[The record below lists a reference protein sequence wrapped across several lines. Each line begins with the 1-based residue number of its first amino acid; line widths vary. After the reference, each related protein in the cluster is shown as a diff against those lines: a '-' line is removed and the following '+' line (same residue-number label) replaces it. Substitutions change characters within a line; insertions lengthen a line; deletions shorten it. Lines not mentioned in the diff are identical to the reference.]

1 MTHRFASVI
10 PAGARPAAAAL
21 LLGGTIV
28 AAGCTAVAGGPDRS
42 TSASALTAGVEQVL
56 PAGVAVSCAAGQ
68 QTLVKQAV
76 VNGQV
81 AVQVECVPMAPRAAA
96 VLAQSAPYPAQP
108 THMWAPA
115 AVPVSTTRAQA
126 TPAVYQTVSDD
137 EVVYQP
143 RSQRVERRSGR
154 SWQKSA
160 VIIGSS
166 AGVGA
171 GVGAAIGGK
180 KGALIGAA
188 IGGGGAAIWDQA
200 TRR

>member
-1 MTHRFASVI
+1 
-10 PAGARPAAAAL
+10 
-21 LLGGTIV
+21 
-28 AAGCTAVAGGPDRS
+28 
-42 TSASALTAGVEQVL
+42 
-56 PAGVAVSCAAGQ
+56 VSCAAGQ
-68 QTLVKQAV
+68 QTLVKQAI
-76 VNGQV
+76 VNGQP
-81 AVQVECVPMAPRAAA
+81 AVQVECVPTTPLTPAMAAA
-96 VLAQSAPYPAQP
+96 QATPYPAQFAQ
-108 THMWAPA
+108 TWAPA
-115 AVPVSTTRAQA
+115 AVPVSTSRARA
-126 TPAVYQTVSDD
+126 TPAVYQAVSDD

-188 IGGGGAAIWDQA
+188 IGGGSAAIWDQA